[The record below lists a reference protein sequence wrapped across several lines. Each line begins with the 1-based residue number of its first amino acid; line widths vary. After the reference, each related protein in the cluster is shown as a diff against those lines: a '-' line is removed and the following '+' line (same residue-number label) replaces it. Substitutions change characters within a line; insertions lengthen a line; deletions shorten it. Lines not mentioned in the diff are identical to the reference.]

1 MGWEFERPI
10 EFETLRERMK
20 HMKIDYNSIYLVS
33 FQNPP
38 FDLVSLYSFVIFMF
52 LEERDIKYEQKDLF
66 TDVFNRDK

>member
-1 MGWEFERPI
+1 
-10 EFETLRERMK
+10 MK
-20 HMKIDYNSIYLVS
+20 HMKIDYNSIHLVS

>member
-1 MGWEFERPI
+1 
-10 EFETLRERMK
+10 MK
-20 HMKIDYNSIYLVS
+20 HMKIDYNSIHLVS

-52 LEERDIKYEQKDLF
+52 LEERDIKHEQKDLF